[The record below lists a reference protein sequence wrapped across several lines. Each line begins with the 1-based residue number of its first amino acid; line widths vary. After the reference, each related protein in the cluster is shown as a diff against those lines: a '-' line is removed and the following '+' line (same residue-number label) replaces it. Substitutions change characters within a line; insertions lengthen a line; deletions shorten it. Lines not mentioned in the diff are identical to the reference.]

1 VVPEIDVELIA
12 DGVHLPAPLL
22 QLAYRIKGAE
32 RTVLVTDAMRAA
44 GMGEG
49 ESILGGLDGGLPVI
63 VEDGVAKLPDRSAFA
78 GSVATADRLIRTM
91 VAAGIPLAEAVRMMT
106 ATPAR
111 IMGVEGSKGSLEA
124 GKDGDIILFDEEVNI
139 GLTMIG
145 GRVVYENL

>member
-1 VVPEIDVELIA
+1 MDVELIA

-44 GMGEG
+44 GMGDG
-49 ESILGGLDGGLPVI
+49 ESILGGLDGGLPVV

-78 GSVATADRLIRTM
+78 GSVATADRLLRTM
-91 VAAGIPLAEAVRMMT
+91 VSVGVPLAEAVRMMT

-111 IMGVEGSKGSLEA
+111 IIGVGGSRGSLEA
-124 GKDGDIILFDEEVNI
+124 GKDADIILFDADINV